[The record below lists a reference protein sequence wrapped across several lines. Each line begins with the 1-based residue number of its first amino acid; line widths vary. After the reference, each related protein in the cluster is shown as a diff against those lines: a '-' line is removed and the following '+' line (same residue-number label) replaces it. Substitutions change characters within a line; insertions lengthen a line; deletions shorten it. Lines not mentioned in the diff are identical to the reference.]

1 MAEFVVARLATA
13 KTNVTLLENTICLPM
28 KHKNSFNTYLWI
40 CGEMEF
46 DQDQKILGERKLE
59 YVQER
64 ESVIRLV
71 LFQLTGKSDLF
82 FYYGSTNRREH
93 LKNSLCN

>member
-1 MAEFVVARLATA
+1 
-13 KTNVTLLENTICLPM
+13 M
-28 KHKNSFNTYLWI
+28 KHKNPFNTYLWI

-46 DQDQKILGERKLE
+46 HQDQKILGERKLE

-71 LFQLTGKSDLF
+71 LFQLTGKSDFIFLL
-82 FYYGSTNRREH
+82 R
-93 LKNSLCN
+93 

>member
-1 MAEFVVARLATA
+1 MAGFVVARLATA
-13 KTNVTLLENTICLPM
+13 KNDVTLLENTICLPM
-28 KHKNSFNTYLWI
+28 KHKNPFNTYLWI

-71 LFQLTGKSDLF
+71 LFQLTGKSDFIFLL
-82 FYYGSTNRREH
+82 R
-93 LKNSLCN
+93 

>member
-13 KTNVTLLENTICLPM
+13 KNDVTLLENTICLPM
-28 KHKNSFNTYLWI
+28 KHKSSFNTYLWI

-71 LFQLTGKSDLF
+71 LFQLTGKSGFIFLL
-82 FYYGSTNRREH
+82 R
-93 LKNSLCN
+93 

>member
-13 KTNVTLLENTICLPM
+13 KNDVTLLENTICLPM

-46 DQDQKILGERKLE
+46 HQDQKILGERKLE

-71 LFQLTGKSDLF
+71 LFQLTGKSGFIFLL
-82 FYYGSTNRREH
+82 R
-93 LKNSLCN
+93 

>member
-1 MAEFVVARLATA
+1 MAELVVARLATA
-13 KTNVTLLENTICLPM
+13 KNDDTLWENAVCLLM
-28 KHKNSFNTYLWI
+28 KHKNPFNTYLWV

-46 DQDQKILGERKLE
+46 DQDQKFLGERKLE

-71 LFQLTGKSDLF
+71 QERIKATEKASPIHTLFH
-82 FYYGSTNRREH
+82 R
-93 LKNSLCN
+93 

>member
-13 KTNVTLLENTICLPM
+13 KNDVTLLENAICLPM
-28 KHKNSFNTYLWI
+28 KHKNPFNTYLWI

-46 DQDQKILGERKLE
+46 HQDQKILGERKLE

-71 LFQLTGKSDLF
+71 LFQLTGKSDFIFLL
-82 FYYGSTNRREH
+82 R
-93 LKNSLCN
+93 